1 MGKRVYQDTE
11 FLESEECRP
20 IRLSLE
26 YMKPEAD
33 MRRWNIRSTVVV
45 FGSARIPD
53 PQEAKKRRKEAES
66 ALSAHPIDGESAT
79 LLERLKRM
87 EMLSAYYDV
96 AREFAALVT
105 KDAQAEDKRDY
116 VVVTGGG
123 PGFMEAA
130 NRGAFEAGGA
140 SVGFNI
146 TLPHEQNPNPYITP
160 GLGFEFRYFNMRKMH
175 FMLRAKALVAFPGG
189 FGTFDELF
197 EALTLIQ
204 TKKMPKMPVILV
216 CEEFWSKIVDWGMF
230 VDFGLISPD
239 DPKLFAYC
247 ETASDIWDI
256 IKKHGDTIK
265 E

>member
-11 FLESEECRP
+11 FLEREECRP

-26 YMKPEAD
+26 YMKPEAE
-33 MRRWNIRSTVVV
+33 MHRWNIQSTVVV
-45 FGSARIPD
+45 FGSARIPE
-53 PQEAKKRRKEAES
+53 PMVAIARRKEAENAS
-66 ALSAHPIDGESAT
+66 KANPGDQGSID
-79 LLERLKRM
+79 LLECAKRI
-87 EMLSAYYDV
+87 EALSAYYEV
-96 AREFAALVT
+96 AREFATLVT
-105 KDAQAEDKRDY
+105 KDAQAEDVRDF

-130 NRGAFEAGGA
+130 NRGAFESGGA
-140 SVGFNI
+140 SIGFNI

-204 TKKMPKMPVILV
+204 TKKIPKMPVILV
-216 CEEFWSKIVDWGMF
+216 CEEFWSRIVDWKRF
-230 VDFGLISPD
+230 ADYGLISPED
-239 DPKLFAYC
+239 LKLLTYC
-247 ETASDIWDI
+247 ETAGEIW
-256 IKKHGDTIK
+256 DTIK
-265 E
+265 KF